1 VIQLP
6 TDCLQEVQATAPTAT
21 KTKTTIVVAET
32 TTQWV
37 AVSLEGILVA
47 EWEDKPLIVTAA
59 GLIVPVLDQDYQQQL
74 DVHV

>member
-32 TTQWV
+32 TIEWV
-37 AVSLEGILVA
+37 TVCPEGILVA
-47 EWEDKPLIVTAA
+47 EWEDKPWIATDVGMIVS
-59 GLIVPVLDQDYQQQL
+59 VLDQDYQQQL
-74 DVHV
+74 DVRV